1 MNDKKILEEVY
12 QMLQTNCYADWDEN
26 DPCEEFKNLKS
37 FIEQEW
43 QKADEE
49 RQDHGLEGSSYDTK
63 VIW

>member
-1 MNDKKILEEVY
+1 MTNKKILEEVY

-43 QKADEE
+43 QKADEDDGCCGA
-49 RQDHGLEGSSYDTK
+49 R
-63 VIW
+63 